1 LVQQKILTGH
11 IPKDEGTRRVRD
23 ILIYDIPVSWSPE
36 KILAE
41 LNLWGKTISIHCK
54 PQKKYQTVRIKIE
67 LTSFKFAQFEGTYP
81 TVWTT
86 DLGGIPVRW
95 FNARWNLRERK
106 QREKFQAVVRNLP
119 DTINL
124 QSLWHDRHPHE
135 AIIKSGLKSFKII
148 QNARTK
154 DRKLIGYFESWDLM
168 RAALDTPFNYEGL
181 TLPWSRSDPP
191 KQQKKL
197 GDKSTSAANVAGSK
211 PKGTLKTSSKKENT
225 SSTKVSRSKKNS
237 EKTNKS
243 TKKSKNDKSKK
254 SKKDKQSD
262 KSRKGSKE
270 QLLAGI
276 LDALR
281 KLI

>member
-135 AIIKSGLKSFKII
+135 AIVKSGLKSFKII

-154 DRKLIGYFESWDLM
+154 DRKLIGYFESWDIM

-191 KQQKKL
+191 KQQRKVD
-197 GDKSTSAANVAGSK
+197 DKSTSTKVAGSK
-211 PKGTLKTSSKKENT
+211 PKGALKTTKANT
-225 SSTKVSRSKKNS
+225 SSTKVSRSKNS
-237 EKTNKS
+237 AKTNKS
-243 TKKSKNDKSKK
+243 TKKLKKDESKK
-254 SKKDKQSD
+254 SKKDKKSD

-270 QLLAGI
+270 ELLAGI